1 MFDEGIFTQNILH
14 CIITGE
20 STLSKTES
28 SFISVKRSHGTF
40 GSVTVMWDVVPSDQP
55 DLTPMSGAIT
65 YGDGQSQG
73 VIQIKT
79 VADNVS
85 KSSLKKSKAQCSF
98 QTILCH

>member
-1 MFDEGIFTQNILH
+1 
-14 CIITGE
+14 
-20 STLSKTES
+20 
-28 SFISVKRSHGTF
+28 
-40 GSVTVMWDVVPSDQP
+40 MWDVLPSDQP

-85 KSSLKKSKAQCSF
+85 ISTLKMNKTQF
-98 QTILCH
+98 ELLCH

>member
-1 MFDEGIFTQNILH
+1 
-14 CIITGE
+14 
-20 STLSKTES
+20 
-28 SFISVKRSHGTF
+28 
-40 GSVTVMWDVVPSDQP
+40 MWDVIPSDQP

-85 KSSLKKSKAQCSF
+85 KTTLRMSKTQCSF
-98 QTILCH
+98 QTELLCH

>member
-1 MFDEGIFTQNILH
+1 MFDEGIFTQNYLY

-28 SFISVKRSHGTF
+28 SFISVKRSQGTF

-85 KSSLKKSKAQCSF
+85 KTTLKMSKTQCLF
-98 QTILCH
+98 QAVLL